1 MSGNRDCLVPP
12 SVFYL
17 CRRKHRAA
25 RLANRKLMLTEIE
38 ENAVTEKTVELCN
51 TILAQPNMTSIR
63 QRIDAFMADDKS
75 RTQYETLMVKGQAL
89 NDKQQR
95 SLPLS
100 GEEISD
106 FEKHREELLGNPV
119 ARGFLDAQE
128 ALHEIQESV
137 QKYVAKTLELGRVP
151 TEDDLGGGSC
161 GHGCGCHH

>member
-1 MSGNRDCLVPP
+1 M
-12 SVFYL
+12 
-17 CRRKHRAA
+17 
-25 RLANRKLMLTEIE
+25 TTTTE
-38 ENAVTEKTVELCN
+38 ENAVTEKTLALCSA
-51 TILAQPNMTSIR
+51 IVAQPDFGALR

-75 RTQYETLMVKGQAL
+75 RAQYESLMTKGQAL

-95 SLPLS
+95 ALPLS

-106 FEKHREELLGNPV
+106 FEKDREALLGNPV

-151 TEDDLGGGSC
+151 TEEDLGGGSC

>member
-1 MSGNRDCLVPP
+1 M
-12 SVFYL
+12 
-17 CRRKHRAA
+17 
-25 RLANRKLMLTEIE
+25 TTTTE
-38 ENAVTEKTVELCN
+38 ENAVTEKTLELCHA
-51 TILAQPNMTSIR
+51 IVAQPDFGSIR

-75 RTQYETLMVKGQAL
+75 RAQYESLMTKGQAL
-89 NDKQQR
+89 NEKQQR

-106 FEKHREELLGNPV
+106 FEKHREELLNNPV

-151 TEDDLGGGSC
+151 TEEDLGGGSC

>member
-1 MSGNRDCLVPP
+1 MTTTT
-12 SVFYL
+12 
-17 CRRKHRAA
+17 A
-25 RLANRKLMLTEIE
+25 
-38 ENAVTEKTVELCN
+38 ENTVTEKTLELCSA
-51 TILAQPNMTSIR
+51 IVAQPDFGAMR

-75 RTQYETLMVKGQAL
+75 RAQYESLMTKGQAL

-95 SLPLS
+95 ALPLS

-106 FEKHREELLGNPV
+106 FEKDREALLGNPV

-151 TEDDLGGGSC
+151 TEEDLGDGSC

>member
-1 MSGNRDCLVPP
+1 MI
-12 SVFYL
+12 
-17 CRRKHRAA
+17 
-25 RLANRKLMLTEIE
+25 TTIE
-38 ENAVTEKTVELCN
+38 ENAVAEKTRELCS
-51 TILAQPNMTSIR
+51 TILAQPNMGDIR

-75 RTQYETLMVKGQAL
+75 RAQYESLMMKGQVL

-95 SLPLS
+95 ALPLS

-106 FEKHREELLGNPV
+106 FEKDREALLNNPV

-128 ALHEIQESV
+128 SLHDIQESV

-151 TEDDLGGGSC
+151 TEEDLGGSC

>member
-1 MSGNRDCLVPP
+1 M
-12 SVFYL
+12 
-17 CRRKHRAA
+17 
-25 RLANRKLMLTEIE
+25 TTTTE
-38 ENAVTEKTVELCN
+38 ENAVAEKTRELCS
-51 TILAQPNMTSIR
+51 TILAQPNMGEIR

-75 RTQYETLMVKGQAL
+75 RTQYETVMMKGQAL

-100 GEEISD
+100 GQEISD
-106 FEKHREELLGNPV
+106 FEKHREELLNNPV

-151 TEDDLGGGSC
+151 NEEDLGGGSC

>member
-1 MSGNRDCLVPP
+1 M
-12 SVFYL
+12 
-17 CRRKHRAA
+17 
-25 RLANRKLMLTEIE
+25 TTTTE
-38 ENAVTEKTVELCN
+38 ENAVTEKTLELCS
-51 TILAQPNMTSIR
+51 TILAQPNMGDIR

-75 RTQYETLMVKGQAL
+75 RAQYEALMMKGQAL
-89 NDKQQR
+89 NEKQQR
-95 SLPLS
+95 ALPLS

-106 FEKHREELLGNPV
+106 FEKHREELLNNPV

-151 TEDDLGGGSC
+151 TEEDLGGGSC

>member
-1 MSGNRDCLVPP
+1 M
-12 SVFYL
+12 
-17 CRRKHRAA
+17 
-25 RLANRKLMLTEIE
+25 TTTTE
-38 ENAVTEKTVELCN
+38 ENAVTEKTLELCSA
-51 TILAQPNMTSIR
+51 IVAQPDFGAIR

-75 RTQYETLMVKGQAL
+75 RAQYESLMTKGQAL

-95 SLPLS
+95 ALPLS

-106 FEKHREELLGNPV
+106 FEKDREALLGNPV

-151 TEDDLGGGSC
+151 TEEDLGDGSC

>member
-1 MSGNRDCLVPP
+1 M
-12 SVFYL
+12 
-17 CRRKHRAA
+17 
-25 RLANRKLMLTEIE
+25 TTTTE
-38 ENAVTEKTVELCN
+38 ENAVTEKTLELCS
-51 TILAQPNMTSIR
+51 TILAQPNMGDIR

-75 RTQYETLMVKGQAL
+75 RAQYETVMTKGQAL

-95 SLPLS
+95 ALPLS

-106 FEKHREELLGNPV
+106 FEKHREELLNNPV

-128 ALHEIQESV
+128 SLHDIQESV

-151 TEDDLGGGSC
+151 TEEDLGGGSC